1 MTYSIE
7 AGDRRGNRANRYRPS
22 AARYWIC
29 AVVTL
34 LTMLMLSAC
43 LQVSPAARSRNA
55 PSLRA
60 WFPDPQAQTLAVAA
74 EKGDAAEV
82 RRLMKEEGVNPDRI
96 FGIGASEGMP
106 LLVWPIFMENA
117 EGLKAMLENGAD
129 PNARFPTPKVEKYKD
144 GSVGVYYKNNAMVYA
159 VKLDDQAYLNLL
171 LDHGG
176 NPDTRNSNDETLMQQ
191 AFYVGKWKNVKL
203 LVERGAD
210 IEARSQ
216 SRTILN
222 TYASLGGFEAT
233 YWLLEHGAN
242 PDADGGLPGR
252 KDVIEAIFWHPGN
265 VKDPSWQRKC
275 QQWLL
280 SRGYERPPMP
290 DSYRDLRKRLGF
302 PYEEKE
308 IPLL

>member
-22 AARYWIC
+22 AARYWIR

-60 WFPDPQAQTLAVAA
+60 WFPDPQAQALAVAA

-106 LLVWPIFMENA
+106 LLVWPIFMENP

-129 PNARFPTPKVEKYKD
+129 PNAAKPHPMQHTKRFKGRNED
-144 GSVGVYYKNNAMVYA
+144 NAMTYA
-159 VKLDDQAYLNLL
+159 VKLDDQTYLNLL

-176 NPDTRNSNDETLMQQ
+176 NPDTYNSNGETLMLQ

-216 SRTILN
+216 NRAILN

-242 PDADGGLPGR
+242 PDADDGLPGR

-280 SRGYERPPMP
+280 RRGYERPPMP
-290 DSYRDLRKRLGF
+290 DSYRGLRKRLGF